1 LTWAALGLKSF
12 DMASK
17 LQNTPCPDCGKN
29 LKNVSKAAIMYC
41 LLVGKGKKVANIDE
55 EEEVF

>member
-1 LTWAALGLKSF
+1 LTWSALGLKSY
-12 DMASK
+12 DMVSK

-29 LKNVSKAAIMYC
+29 LKMVPNAVIMNC
-41 LLVGKGKKVANIDE
+41 LLVGKGKKITDN

>member
-1 LTWAALGLKSF
+1 
-12 DMASK
+12 MASK

-29 LKNVSKAAIMYC
+29 LKNVSYAAIMNC
-41 LLVGKGKKVANIDE
+41 LLVGKGKKEKDKDK